1 LNTLAGK
8 VSIITGGAQG
18 IGRAIANRFAAEGA
32 QVIIGDIDVEKAHE
46 TAQELKKLHPNVIAM
61 GLDVTIKSDM
71 DELIHRV
78 MEQFGKIDILVNNA
92 AIVTR
97 ESFLELSEQTWEKTL
112 SVNLKGPFLCS
123 QAFSKCLIESHGKGK
138 IINFAS
144 ICSVV
149 INPHATLCAY
159 EVSKAGIVM
168 LTKRM
173 AFELAPYGI
182 NVNAIAPSIVKTRL
196 LQPQNEEKLLAH
208 LPIGRIAEPDDI
220 TGTVLFLA
228 SNGSDYIT
236 GTTVFVDGGW
246 LIH

>member
-1 LNTLAGK
+1 MNKLSGK
-8 VSIITGGAQG
+8 VSIVTGAAQG
-18 IGRAIANRFAAEGA
+18 IGKAIANRFAAEGA
-32 QVIIGDIDVEKAHE
+32 QVIIGDIDIDRARE
-46 TAQELKKLHPNVIAM
+46 TAQELSEVNPDVLAM
-61 GLDVTIKSDM
+61 KMDVTIKADM
-71 DELIHRV
+71 DSLIHRV
-78 MEQFGKIDILVNNA
+78 MAEFGKMDILVNNA

-97 ESFLELSEQTWEKTL
+97 ESFLELSEETWEKTL

-123 QAFSKCLIESHGKGK
+123 QAFSKCLIENNRKGK

-173 AFELAPYGI
+173 AFELAPHGI

-220 TGTVLFLA
+220 AGTAVFLA
-228 SNGSDYIT
+228 SNDSDYIT